1 MRRTTGGGRGA
12 YAAAVT
18 LTDRARA
25 LWARSSG
32 PLSTTA
38 YVVLGLVGAG
48 LVAAAAGSVS
58 GDVAGVVAGLGNAG
72 LTLLL
77 VRRRRWALPIAVLA
91 AIGCL
96 VAFTYAAAWLALFA
110 LAIQRRDRWLVVV
123 AFGAWAGSVVSSTF
137 IAIDPLGGVL
147 LASPMYGF
155 AVAGG
160 AYIGSR
166 RALLVSL
173 RERAERA
180 ESEQAMRSNQAR
192 LAERSRIAQEM
203 HDVLAHKISLVT
215 LQAGGLEVNSAAG
228 PEEVERVA
236 GLIRTTARQALDDL
250 RGVLGVLRGT
260 EGDDLVT
267 TARTTPLAVAED
279 LTPQPGL
286 ADVRALVEAS
296 RSSGVP
302 VRLDWDVPDA
312 PVPDQLGRTVYRVV
326 QEALTNVHKHAHG
339 VSAAVL
345 VRGRPGGRIDIE
357 VANPRPVGS
366 TVEPLL
372 PGTGTG
378 LDGLAERVRL
388 AGGQVQAGPTPD
400 GFRVRAWLP
409 WPAPPAGS
417 APGAGQAAAVQA
429 AAPWPPP
436 PGPAGPPPPGRLAT
450 LAPPLLPV
458 DAAAVPDDPDAP
470 EAPDA
475 PAPEE
480 DRP

>member
-25 LWARSSG
+25 LWTRSSG

-48 LVAAAAGSVS
+48 LITGYAGSVGGAVPGVAAA
-58 GDVAGVVAGLGNAG
+58 LGNAA

-77 VRRRRWALPIAVLA
+77 VRRRTWALPIAAIA
-91 AIGCL
+91 AVGCL
-96 VAFTYAAAWLALFA
+96 LAFTYAAAWLALFA

-137 IAIDPLGGVL
+137 IMIDPLGGVL

-215 LQAGGLEVNSAAG
+215 LQAGGLEVNSGAG
-228 PEEVERVA
+228 PAEVERVA

-326 QEALTNVHKHAHG
+326 QETLTNVHKHAHG

-409 WPAPPAGS
+409 WPALPPGPAPGPVPAG
-417 APGAGQAAAVQA
+417 AP
-429 AAPWPPP
+429 APWPP
-436 PGPAGPPPPGRLAT
+436 PGPAGSPAPGRLAT

-458 DAAAVPDDPDAP
+458 DAAVPDDPDAP

-475 PAPEE
+475 PVPEE

>member
-1 MRRTTGGGRGA
+1 M
-12 YAAAVT
+12 T
-18 LTDRARA
+18 LSDRARA

-38 YVVLGLVGAG
+38 YVALGLVGTLSIA
-48 LVAAAAGSVS
+48 LF
-58 GDVAGVVAGLGNAG
+58 AGLGGGGAG
-72 LTLLL
+72 TASALLAGGAGGVLSLLL
-77 VRRRRWALPIAVLA
+77 VRRRTWALPIAVVA
-91 AIGCL
+91 AVGCL

-110 LAIQRRDRWLVVV
+110 LAVRRRDRWLVVV
-123 AFGAWAGSVVSSTF
+123 TFGAWAGSVVSATLLSM
-137 IAIDPLGGVL
+137 DPLGGAL
-147 LASPMYGF
+147 LAGAMYGF

-160 AYIGSR
+160 AYVGSR
-166 RALLVSL
+166 RALLASL

-215 LQAGGLEVNSAAG
+215 LQAGGLEVNPAAG

-260 EGDDLVT
+260 EGAADLVGPAG
-267 TARTTPLAVAED
+267 ARPPLAVAED

-286 ADVRALVEAS
+286 TDVRSLVEAS

-366 TVEPLL
+366 SVEPLL

-409 WPAPPAGS
+409 WPLPV
-417 APGAGQAAAVQA
+417 PGATPPVVVV
-429 AAPWPPP
+429 PPP
-436 PGPAGPPPPGRLAT
+436 PVTGVAVRRT
-450 LAPPLLPV
+450 
-458 DAAAVPDDPDAP
+458 VPDHPDAP
-470 EAPDA
+470 D
-475 PAPEE
+475 PAPPVQE
-480 DRP
+480 DHS

>member
-1 MRRTTGGGRGA
+1 
-12 YAAAVT
+12 VT
-18 LTDRARA
+18 LPDRARA

-38 YVVLGLVGAG
+38 YVALGLVGTLSIA
-48 LVAAAAGSVS
+48 LF
-58 GDVAGVVAGLGNAG
+58 AGLGGGTSGEASAVLAG
-72 LTLLL
+72 VAGGVLSLLL
-77 VRRRRWALPIAVLA
+77 VRRRTWALPIAVVA
-91 AIGCL
+91 AVGCL

-110 LAIQRRDRWLVVV
+110 LAVRRRDRWLVVV
-123 AFGAWAGSVVSSTF
+123 TFGAWAGSVVSATLLHM
-137 IAIDPLGGVL
+137 DPLGGAL
-147 LASPMYGF
+147 LAGAMYGF

-160 AYIGSR
+160 AYVGSR
-166 RALLVSL
+166 RALLASL
-173 RERAERA
+173 RDRAERA

-215 LQAGGLEVNSAAG
+215 LQAGGLEVNPAAG

-260 EGDDLVT
+260 EGADL
-267 TARTTPLAVAED
+267 ARPAGPPVPLAVAED
-279 LTPQPGL
+279 LVPQPGL
-286 ADVRALVEAS
+286 SDVRALVGAS

-302 VRLDWDVPDA
+302 VRLDWDVPDDA

-339 VSAAVL
+339 VSASVL
-345 VRGRPGGRIDIE
+345 VRGRPGGRLDIE
-357 VANPRPVGS
+357 IANPRPVGS
-366 TVEPLL
+366 SVEPLL

-409 WPAPPAGS
+409 WPVPPVPATTGIPPERLPAPP
-417 APGAGQAAAVQA
+417 V
-429 AAPWPPP
+429 
-436 PGPAGPPPPGRLAT
+436 RYT
-450 LAPPLLPV
+450 
-458 DAAAVPDDPDAP
+458 VPHDPDAP
-470 EAPDA
+470 DPN
-475 PAPEE
+475 PPSEE
-480 DRP
+480 DHP

>member
-1 MRRTTGGGRGA
+1 
-12 YAAAVT
+12 VT
-18 LTDRARA
+18 LSDRARA

-38 YVVLGLVGAG
+38 YVALGLVGTLSIA
-48 LVAAAAGSVS
+48 LF
-58 GDVAGVVAGLGNAG
+58 AGLGGGGTGTASALLAG
-72 LTLLL
+72 GAGGVLSLLL
-77 VRRRRWALPIAVLA
+77 VRRRTWTLPLAVVA

-110 LAIQRRDRWLVVV
+110 LAVRRRDRWLVVV
-123 AFGAWAGSVVSSTF
+123 TFGAWAGSVVSATLLQ
-137 IAIDPLGGVL
+137 IDPVGGVL
-147 LASPMYGF
+147 LATPMYGF

-160 AYIGSR
+160 AYVGSR
-166 RALLVSL
+166 RALLASL

-215 LQAGGLEVNSAAG
+215 LQAGGLEVNPAAG

-260 EGDDLVT
+260 EGADLVGPT
-267 TARTTPLAVAED
+267 GPRPPLAVAED

-366 TVEPLL
+366 SVEPLL

-409 WPAPPAGS
+409 WPLPVPGS
-417 APGAGQAAAVQA
+417 APPVVVPPRAPAV
-429 AAPWPPP
+429 PV
-436 PGPAGPPPPGRLAT
+436 PAGRP
-450 LAPPLLPV
+450 AP
-458 DAAAVPDDPDAP
+458 ARRTVPDHPDAP
-470 EAPDA
+470 DADPAAQPD
-475 PAPEE
+475 PPVQPVQPDPPVQE
-480 DRP
+480 DHP

>member
-1 MRRTTGGGRGA
+1 MPARRSDRRAADADARTGA

-18 LTDRARA
+18 LADRARA

-38 YVVLGLVGAG
+38 YVALGLLGTLAITAYASLGPTGALSGTAAAVGGAG
-48 LVAAAAGSVS
+48 LSLVLVKRRTLALPLAAVAAV
-58 GDVAGVVAGLGNAG
+58 
-72 LTLLL
+72 
-77 VRRRRWALPIAVLA
+77 
-91 AIGCL
+91 GCL

-123 AFGAWAGSVVSSTF
+123 TFGTWAGSVVSSTL
-137 IAIDPLGGVL
+137 IAVDPLGGVL
-147 LASPMYGF
+147 LATPMYGF

-160 AYIGSR
+160 AYVGSR

-215 LQAGGLEVNSAAG
+215 LQAGGLEVSSAAG
-228 PEEVERVA
+228 PDEVERVA

-250 RGVLGVLRGT
+250 RGVLGVLRGA

-267 TARTTPLAVAED
+267 VARSTPLAVAED

-286 ADVRALVEAS
+286 GDVRALVEAS

-302 VRLDWDVPDA
+302 VRLDWDVPEA

-326 QEALTNVHKHAHG
+326 QESLTNVHKHAHG
-339 VSAAVL
+339 VSASVL

-357 VANPRPVGS
+357 VTNPRPVGS
-366 TVEPLL
+366 GLEPLL

-388 AGGQVQAGPTPD
+388 AGGQVQAGPTPE

-409 WPAPPAGS
+409 WH
-417 APGAGQAAAVQA
+417 APGASVRTPTPTPTPTAVED
-429 AAPWPPP
+429 
-436 PGPAGPPPPGRLAT
+436 
-450 LAPPLLPV
+450 LP
-458 DAAAVPDDPDAP
+458 
-470 EAPDA
+470 
-475 PAPEE
+475 
-480 DRP
+480 